1 MEQEFGQFYQFRSY
15 VRAKKLEI
23 MNTPML
29 SMDATTKVQELKEQV
44 ENCRVWQELITGW
57 REGLAWDEVD
67 GQEVV
72 TRLEREEQVVAE
84 ADFPLEAGVAELLTC
99 PHCRV
104 PFTKGW
110 NQFRHRLVSC
120 QVSKLPG

>member
-15 VRAKKLEI
+15 VRTKKLEI

-29 SMDATTKVQELKEQV
+29 SRDATAKVQELKEQV
-44 ENCRVWQELITGW
+44 ENCRMWQELITGW
-57 REGLAWDEVD
+57 REGLDWDEVD
-67 GQEVV
+67 GQKVV

-99 PHCRV
+99 PHCRT
-104 PFTKGW
+104 PF
-110 NQFRHRLVSC
+110 V
-120 QVSKLPG
+120 